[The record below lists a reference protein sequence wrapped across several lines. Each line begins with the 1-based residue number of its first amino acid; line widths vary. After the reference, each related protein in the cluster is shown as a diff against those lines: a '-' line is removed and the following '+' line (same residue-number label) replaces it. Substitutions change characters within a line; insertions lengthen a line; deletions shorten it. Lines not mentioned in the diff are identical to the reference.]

1 MLFKMI
7 RTVLMAYRTAQE
19 RRFPTNIR
27 RIDGE
32 LYAYCHIRKAWRKVR
47 FHGEK

>member
-1 MLFKMI
+1 MFKLLKKML
-7 RTVLMAYRTAQE
+7 TAYRAAQE
-19 RRFPTNIR
+19 ARFPSNIR

>member
-1 MLFKMI
+1 MLKLIKKIM
-7 RTVLMAYRTAQE
+7 LAWRTAQE
-19 RRFPTNIR
+19 ARFPTNIR

-32 LYAYCHIRKAWRKVR
+32 LYAYCYIRKAWRKVR